1 MFPCLTVVYPKLL
14 HLQKLQEHEGKYV
27 VLFFCRCIFL
37 LSLHCIHMTRG
48 LVSVSEMLSGSLD
61 GLSNSARWC
70 HDDDAVCS
78 HSIAKTSAE
87 ESEVS
92 GSEQDFFLRARRG
105 LQEGRAAPVEGN
117 WLIVARCAVSLET
130 GRKRAGNHDTCKS
143 RNLNH
148 EIEG

>member
-1 MFPCLTVVYPKLL
+1 
-14 HLQKLQEHEGKYV
+14 
-27 VLFFCRCIFL
+27 
-37 LSLHCIHMTRG
+37 MTRD
-48 LVSVSEMLSGSLD
+48 LVSVSEMLSGAQD
-61 GLSNSARWC
+61 CLSNSARTY
-70 HDDDAVCS
+70 HDDDAVCG

-130 GRKRAGNHDTCKS
+130 GRKIPGNHDTCKLS
-143 RNLNH
+143 NMNH